1 MQGIRPDRRRN
12 GPRHRRKTL
21 SRKMT
26 TEKGFPRIEA
36 DWCEGSPSPFL
47 SWTWPPDGY
56 SQFSLCTYTMW
67 CVFHGLYECYWL
79 FYPVFYLQQ
88 GCMCVTLLHSSTC
101 VSCITSYYYSFVQYY
116 CTWSHRNGD
125 CPGQVVQAMPPPFV
139 PWNDIGDPDLSVI
152 PPPVDYRCCCCVTF
166 YPMEGIN
173 FVFIFISFT

>member
-1 MQGIRPDRRRN
+1 MRRVTIPFLKQGQKGETD
-12 GPRHRRKTL
+12 
-21 SRKMT
+21 
-26 TEKGFPRIEA
+26 EK
-36 DWCEGSPSPFL
+36 L

-56 SQFSLCTYTMW
+56 SRFSLFTYTMW
-67 CVFHGLYECYWL
+67 CVFHGLYKCYWL

-139 PWNDIGDPDLSVI
+139 PKDDIGDPDLSVI

-166 YPMEGIN
+166 YPMEGIK
-173 FVFIFISFT
+173 FVFIFSFHFRMPRLRFSFGHLNFFFFFSFLCKK

>member
-1 MQGIRPDRRRN
+1 MAAR
-12 GPRHRRKTL
+12 
-21 SRKMT
+21 
-26 TEKGFPRIEA
+26 
-36 DWCEGSPSPFL
+36 
-47 SWTWPPDGY
+47 
-56 SQFSLCTYTMW
+56 
-67 CVFHGLYECYWL
+67 WL
-79 FYPVFYLQQ
+79 FAVLTVHVYHVMRFFMDFTNVIGVFYPVFYLQQ

-173 FVFIFISFT
+173 FVFISFYFIPPTPKLFKSQIPIE